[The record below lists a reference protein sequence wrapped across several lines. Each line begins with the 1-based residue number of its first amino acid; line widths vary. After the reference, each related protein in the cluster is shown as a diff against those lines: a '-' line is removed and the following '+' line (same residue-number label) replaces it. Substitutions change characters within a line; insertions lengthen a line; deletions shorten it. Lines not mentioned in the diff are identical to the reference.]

1 MDGNEARQTIVW
13 KGGAELKDVW
23 LVFHQ
28 RTLDVEVRGEDISPI
43 GFFSSFSL
51 AQNAIEFLSEKDGF
65 RDDIKGFRT
74 QKIPLDQPLEQPAYV
89 IHEDWTGGA
98 EWDGWSAADYLESED
113 ASRWSGSTLLV
124 LGYRKDF
131 LPARKIGDEDE
142 AWFHLVGVWSSYER
156 AHTWRISNSVV
167 RNFKFCMGFFALDE
181 ITRID
186 GFVFA
191 EV

>member
-51 AQNAIEFLSEKDGF
+51 AQNAIELMSEKDGF

-98 EWDGWSAADYLESED
+98 EWDGGLLSTIWS
-113 ASRWSGSTLLV
+113 RKTLAVGAV
-124 LGYRKDF
+124 LSCWFLDIGRTF
-131 LPARKIGDEDE
+131 CLPAR
-142 AWFHLVGVWSSYER
+142 
-156 AHTWRISNSVV
+156 
-167 RNFKFCMGFFALDE
+167 
-181 ITRID
+181 
-186 GFVFA
+186 
-191 EV
+191 